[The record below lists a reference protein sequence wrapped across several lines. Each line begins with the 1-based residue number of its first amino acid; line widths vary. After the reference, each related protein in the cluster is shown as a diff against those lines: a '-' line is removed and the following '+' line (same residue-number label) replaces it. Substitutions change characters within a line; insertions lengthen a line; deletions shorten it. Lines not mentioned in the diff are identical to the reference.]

1 MGLVL
6 NKLWGNQGSE
16 FYTKSI
22 KSLLHYDG
30 VVMYSTHI
38 EGKSVAERFKV
49 YERSIKKCVQ

>member
-38 EGKSVAERFKV
+38 EGKSVAERF
-49 YERSIKKCVQ
+49 IKTLKNKI